1 MNNPSADHRLP
12 LGLFPGQRTAELYD
26 RVTEVLRTR
35 RWRFLVM
42 PTGKGFVQV
51 SLMQRI
57 FSSAGVADNA
67 LERTLKV
74 VRAR

>member
-51 SLMQRI
+51 SLNK
-57 FSSAGVADNA
+57 SYADGPQLDA
-67 LERTLKV
+67 MP
-74 VRAR
+74 